1 MYLYLGEPP
10 INVQIWPRGQS
21 TVMEGEVASFDVYW
35 SGGTDMQ
42 FIVEFDD
49 GETYEWDY
57 IVRIIVLE
65 AANVSEKPRINVFCV
80 IDGRT
85 HGRVWIA

>member
-1 MYLYLGEPP
+1 MHLCLGEPP

-35 SGGTDMQ
+35 SGGTDMH

-49 GETYEWDY
+49 SEPYEWDY
-57 IVRIIVLE
+57 IV
-65 AANVSEKPRINVFCV
+65 S
-80 IDGRT
+80 G
-85 HGRVWIA
+85 